1 MEQATNGRK
10 NLPNPYAAEN
20 RAAYKMGKVETFLHN
35 TLGFRTGIDKYN
47 EEMDNAAAAWQ
58 AQQANN
64 AYEEEYNDAASQAAR
79 MQEAGIN
86 PDLAHNQIEPGQAT
100 EFTEPEAAPESP
112 AGIDIEAFQ
121 RATEISA
128 KIASIAL
135 DAITGSAGIFS
146 TITNAATSLGNY
158 AIEKDTKEANLG
170 KTLREMVMESYGEVE
185 PIISGMSNLSGGAEW
200 AAKTFGGAGDFLAKA
215 RGLSGKNRKKFAFMY
230 DSTINSATAKIKSA
244 QKIGEINMANANPA
258 VAAPYLYKQIEMQKV
273 AHDAAV
279 YDILLE
285 KARLES
291 QVLQENTELFKGMT
305 VAEMRNTIH
314 KAVISGNEAEISKY
328 NKVIARLD
336 KIDREAEQKQRDKD
350 REFIHNWI
358 PVDNWKAYQQA
369 NQRLYGITPEGITV
383 FGQKFQ

>member
-20 RAAYKMGKVETFLHN
+20 RAAYKMGKVETFLHDN
-35 TLGFRTGIDKYN
+35 LGFRTGIDKYN

-86 PDLAHNQIEPGQAT
+86 PDLSNNVNPGEAT
-100 EFTEPEAAPESP
+100 EFPEPEAAPESP

-121 RATEISA
+121 KATEISS

-146 TITNAATSLGNY
+146 TITNTATNLGNY
-158 AIEKDTKEANLG
+158 AIEKDIKEANLG
-170 KTLREMVMESYGEVE
+170 KTLREMVKESYGEVE
-185 PIISGMSNLSGGAEW
+185 PIISGMSNLSGGTEW

-244 QKIGEINMANANPA
+244 EKLGEINIANANPA
-258 VAAPYLYKQIEMQKV
+258 VAAPYLYKQVEMQKV
-273 AHDAAV
+273 AHDAAI

-291 QVLQENTELFKGMT
+291 QVLQENPELFKGMN
-305 VAEMRNTIH
+305 VAEMRNTIN
-314 KAVISGNEAEISKY
+314 KAVASGNEAEISKY
-328 NKVIARLD
+328 NKAITRLD

-350 REFIHNWI
+350 REFIKNWI
-358 PVDNWKAYQQA
+358 PADNWKAYQQA